1 MVNDHTI
8 SPAVKGRLLAR
19 TCGAF
24 GVVLI
29 VYLGL
34 VSLAMPG
41 WSPAKIAGLVAASSF
56 LVIAVLAWRGIAY
69 SVCGHLFIGLAELL
83 AFAAALTNGGIV
95 GYVTP
100 FLIIAPM
107 AAGYFL
113 SVRSSIFFA
122 AMAVSLLGLLLYL
135 DGSGIVTPTPYS
147 AGAERVASF
156 ILLST
161 TTLLGL
167 ICVMAFAGASRRM
180 LEEARQ
186 AEQAKAAFLAN
197 MSHEIRTPMNGILG
211 LLDLARNTRGGVPDA
226 EHVQIMH
233 SSARTLVAVL
243 DDILD
248 ISKLEQGA
256 IDIEPID
263 TVIDGLCSDVI
274 SLFRAKVAN
283 TSVMLSVEIAPDVPC
298 TLSLDPT
305 RTRQV
310 LWNLVGNA
318 VKFTERG
325 RIALTVERTAPG
337 SDMLR
342 FGVTDTGIGMS
353 PDARDKI
360 FQRFSQADA
369 STTRK
374 FGGTG
379 LGLSICRELVELMGG
394 EIGVESVQGEGS
406 TFWFTLPLQEGV
418 AALRDNEEEAP
429 GELEATSCRILVI
442 DDQAINRTVA
452 QSLLTHIGHEVK
464 TADGGQNGLQ
474 AARRERF
481 DLIFMDIHMPDLDGF
496 ETTGALLA
504 EGGASTGT
512 PIIALTASTMDEDR
526 EKYAAAGMS
535 DCIGKPLE
543 LDALKAV
550 ISAHARPAADYTAA
564 Q

>member
-1 MVNDHTI
+1 MVSDHTI
-8 SPAVKGRLLAR
+8 SKAVKGRILAR

-24 GVVLI
+24 GIVLL

-34 VSLAMPG
+34 VSMAMPG

-56 LVIAVLAWRGIAY
+56 LIIAAVSWRGTAY
-69 SVCGHLFIGLAELL
+69 AVCGHLFIGLAQLL

-100 FLIIAPM
+100 FMIIAPM

-113 SVRSSIFFA
+113 SLRSSIIFA
-122 AMAVSLLGLLLYL
+122 STAVGLLGLLLYL
-135 DGSGIVTPTPYS
+135 DGSGIVAPTPYS
-147 AGAERVASF
+147 ADAERVASF

-161 TTLLGL
+161 TTILGL
-167 ICVMAFAGASRRM
+167 VCVMAFASSTKRM
-180 LEEARQ
+180 LEEARK

-211 LLDLARNTRGGVPDA
+211 LLELARNTKSGMPDA

-248 ISKLEQGA
+248 FSKLEQGA
-256 IDIEPID
+256 IAIEPVD
-263 TVIDGLCSDVI
+263 TVIDTLCSDVL
-274 SLFRAKVAN
+274 SLFEARVAN
-283 TSVMLSVEIAPDVPC
+283 TNTVLSAHIAPDIPC
-298 TLSLDPT
+298 TLLLDPT

-325 RIALTVERTAPG
+325 QIDLVVERLPEDRGA
-337 SDMLR
+337 MR
-342 FGVTDTGIGMS
+342 FSVTDTGIGM
-353 PDARDKI
+353 PADARDRI
-360 FQRFSQADA
+360 FHRFTQADA

-394 EIGVESVQGEGS
+394 EIGVESAEGQGS
-406 TFWFTLPLQEGV
+406 TFWFTLPLREGTRS
-418 AALRDNEEEAP
+418 LENEPMESNDLP
-429 GELEATSCRILVI
+429 DRPRRILVV
-442 DDQAINRTVA
+442 DDQSINRTVA
-452 QSLLTHIGHEVK
+452 KSLIGHLGHEVSVAESGE
-464 TADGGQNGLQ
+464 TALDMARGQ
-474 AARRERF
+474 RF
-481 DLIFMDIHMPDLDGF
+481 DLIFMDIHMPGMDGIATTATLLDNAGQ
-496 ETTGALLA
+496 
-504 EGGASTGT
+504 STGT
-512 PIIALTASTMDEDR
+512 PIIALTASTMEQDR
-526 EKYAAAGMS
+526 QNYRNAGMS
-535 DCIGKPLE
+535 GCIGKPLE

-550 ISAHARPAADYTAA
+550 IAEFAGEPKGVRQSG
-564 Q
+564 

>member
-8 SPAVKGRLLAR
+8 SQAVKGRILAR

-24 GVVLI
+24 GVVLL
-29 VYLGL
+29 VYLGM

-56 LVIAVLAWRGIAY
+56 LVIAAVAWRGIAY
-69 SVCGHLFIGLAELL
+69 SICGHVFIGLAELM

-113 SVRSSIFFA
+113 SLRSSIFFA
-122 AMAVSLLGLLLYL
+122 AMAVGLLGLLLYL
-135 DGSGIVTPTPYS
+135 DGSGIVSPTPYS
-147 AGAERVASF
+147 AEAERIASF

-167 ICVMAFAGASRRM
+167 ICVMAFAGATRRM

-211 LLDLARNTRGGVPDA
+211 LLELARNTRSGVPDA

-256 IDIEPID
+256 IEIDPID
-263 TVIDGLCSDVI
+263 TVIDTLCSDVL
-274 SLFRAKVAN
+274 SLFEAKLAN
-283 TSVMLSVEIAPDVPC
+283 TSVILSADIAPDVPC

-325 RIALTVERTAPG
+325 QITLTLGRTAPG
-337 SDMLR
+337 EDMLR
-342 FGVTDTGIGMS
+342 FAVTDTGIGMS
-353 PDARDKI
+353 PEAREKV
-360 FQRFSQADA
+360 FHRFSQADA

-406 TFWFTLPLQEGV
+406 TFWFTLPLSEGSQISQPEV
-418 AALRDNEEEAP
+418 DAADPIEAS
-429 GELEATSCRILVI
+429 ACRILVI

-452 QSLLTHIGHEVK
+452 QTLLTHMGHEVT
-464 TADGGQNGLQ
+464 TADGGQKGLDT
-474 AARRERF
+474 ARHTRF
-481 DLIFMDIHMPDLDGF
+481 DLIFMDIHMPGLDGF
-496 ETTGALLA
+496 ETTKALLA

-526 EKYAAAGMS
+526 QKYAQAGMS

-543 LDALKAV
+543 LDALQTV
-550 ISAHARPAADYTAA
+550 IAAHAMIAPHYRAA

>member
-8 SPAVKGRLLAR
+8 SQAVRGRLLAR

-24 GVVLI
+24 GIVLI
-29 VYLGL
+29 VYLGM

-41 WSPAKIAGLVAASSF
+41 WSPAKIAGLLAASSF

-211 LLDLARNTRGGVPDA
+211 LLELARNKRSGVPDA

-256 IDIEPID
+256 IEIEPID
-263 TVIDGLCSDVI
+263 TVIDTLCSDVL
-274 SLFRAKVAN
+274 SLFEAKLAN
-283 TSVMLSVEIAPDVPC
+283 TSVLLSVDIAPDVPC

-325 RIALTVERTAPG
+325 QITLTLRRTAP
-337 SDMLR
+337 DENMLR
-342 FGVTDTGIGMS
+342 FALTDTGIGMS
-353 PDARDKI
+353 PEAREKV
-360 FQRFSQADA
+360 FHRFSQADA

-406 TFWFTLPLQEGV
+406 TFWFTLPLSEGSQISQSEDD
-418 AALRDNEEEAP
+418 AADPIEAS
-429 GELEATSCRILVI
+429 ACRILVI

-452 QSLLTHIGHEVK
+452 QTLLTHMGHEVT
-464 TADGGQNGLQ
+464 TADGGQNGLD
-474 AARRERF
+474 AARRTRF

-496 ETTGALLA
+496 ETTKALLA

-526 EKYAAAGMS
+526 QKYAQAGMS
-535 DCIGKPLE
+535 DCIGKPVE
-543 LDALKAV
+543 LDALQTV
-550 ISAHARPAADYTAA
+550 IAAHVMIAPHYRAA

>member
-8 SPAVKGRLLAR
+8 SQAVKGRILAR

-24 GVVLI
+24 GIVLL

-56 LVIAVLAWRGIAY
+56 LVIAVIAWRGIAY
-69 SVCGHLFIGLAELL
+69 SICGHLFIGLAELM

-113 SVRSSIFFA
+113 SLRSSMFFA
-122 AMAVSLLGLLLYL
+122 ATAVGLLGLLLYL

-147 AGAERVASF
+147 ADAERVASF

-161 TTLLGL
+161 TTILGL
-167 ICVMAFAGASRRM
+167 VCVMAFAGSTQRM

-211 LLDLARNTRGGVPDA
+211 LLELARNTRSGVPDS

-248 ISKLEQGA
+248 FSKLEQGA
-256 IDIEPID
+256 IEIEPVD
-263 TVIDGLCSDVI
+263 TVIDTLCSDVL
-274 SLFRAKVAN
+274 SLFEAKVAN
-283 TSVMLSVEIAPDVPC
+283 TSTALSVEIAADIPC
-298 TLSLDPT
+298 ILALDPT

-325 RIALTVERTAPG
+325 RIDLIVERLPEDRDT
-337 SDMLR
+337 LR
-342 FGVTDTGIGMS
+342 FSVADTGIGM
-353 PDARDKI
+353 PPHARDHI
-360 FQRFSQADA
+360 FQRFTQADA
-369 STTRK
+369 STTRR
-374 FGGTG
+374 FGGSG

-394 EIGVESVQGEGS
+394 EIGVTSEQGQGS
-406 TFWFTLPLQEGV
+406 TFWFTLPLV
-418 AALRDNEEEAP
+418 AGTHINTDGPSEQTSDTT
-429 GELEATSCRILVI
+429 ELARRILVV
-442 DDQAINRTVA
+442 DDQSINRTVA
-452 QSLLTHIGHEVK
+452 QSLIGHLGHDVTVAQSGEV
-464 TADGGQNGLQ
+464 ALEM
-474 AARRERF
+474 ARRQSF
-481 DLIFMDIHMPDLDGF
+481 DLIFMDIHMPGMDGF
-496 ETTGALLA
+496 ATTAALLDNA
-504 EGGASTGT
+504 GQSTGT
-512 PIIALTASTMDEDR
+512 PIIALTASTMEQDR
-526 EKYAAAGMS
+526 QNYANAGMS
-535 DCIGKPLE
+535 ACIGKPLE
-543 LDALKAV
+543 LDALKTV
-550 ISAHARPAADYTAA
+550 IA
-564 Q
+564 QFAGEPRKAG